1 MDQPIETTLLLL
13 SHIIPILLAQLGLTT
28 GISALLLGWIPM
40 ACGARGYSS
49 KIYFAGITNIVLVI
63 STTML
68 VGSLAELALT
78 TNIGIIQTLGTG
90 LNAAL
95 RFISSMLSIALAFT
109 PAIIARRERL
119 PSSARIIGLNLGSI
133 VLPILWIPALVVAA
147 QSVRAKRAA
156 AVVQLIRQ
164 QRDNAE
170 PERNGGERA
179 LLDDAQ

>member
-63 STTML
+63 STTNL
-68 VGSLAELALT
+68 VGNAQA
-78 TNIGIIQTLGTG
+78 TNIGTIHPLRTG
-90 LNAAL
+90 LDAAL
-95 RFISSMLSIALAFT
+95 LFISSMLSIALAFT

-170 PERNGGERA
+170 PEKNGGERA

>member
-63 STTML
+63 STTNL
-68 VGSLAELALT
+68 VGNAQA
-78 TNIGIIQTLGTG
+78 TNIGTIHPLRTG
-90 LNAAL
+90 LDAAL
-95 RFISSMLSIALAFT
+95 LFISSMLCIALAFT

-156 AVVQLIRQ
+156 EVVQLIRQ

>member
-40 ACGARGYSS
+40 ACGARGYSG
-49 KIYFAGITNIVLVI
+49 KIYFAGITNIVLVL
-63 STTML
+63 STTNL
-68 VGSLAELALT
+68 VGNAQA
-78 TNIGIIQTLGTG
+78 TNIETIHTLRTG
-90 LNAAL
+90 LDAAL
-95 RFISSMLSIALAFT
+95 LFISSILSIALAFT
-109 PAIIARRERL
+109 PAIIAGRERL

-170 PERNGGERA
+170 PERNCGERA
-179 LLDDAQ
+179 HLDDAQ

>member
-1 MDQPIETTLLLL
+1 
-13 SHIIPILLAQLGLTT
+13 
-28 GISALLLGWIPM
+28 
-40 ACGARGYSS
+40 
-49 KIYFAGITNIVLVI
+49 
-63 STTML
+63 L

-78 TNIGIIQTLGTG
+78 NNIGIIQTLGTG